1 MSLYELL
8 QNPLIDT
15 PMKVATIFLMLFGIC
30 ILYLYFRLEQVKK
43 ENKRLKLRLTMF
55 GVKEFGKT
63 ND

>member
-1 MSLYELL
+1 VSLYELL